1 MEEHD
6 EFELAIEMRKH
17 GALEAAATHALDH
30 HLAACASCRRYAE
43 IADESDAQLAT
54 LATGASA
61 KLDWTE
67 HRAQIE
73 RLRRASDTRDL
84 LPLVLSLVA
93 LGLVASLGFG
103 WHPYLFTAEAC
114 AGMVLVPS
122 LMLFSRVRLAH
133 AEHIDP
139 FAFYRQR
146 LRAKLW
152 REALLV
158 AFFTLLSLFTY
169 WLSGGHDVGRA
180 YRVDFWPSHAWQ
192 HLRLAD
198 VLLLATSGASWWA
211 AMHMLFVRIP
221 ATRRERD
228 DLR

>member
-17 GALEAAATHALDH
+17 GALAIAAADALEA
-30 HLAACASCRRYAE
+30 HLTGCAACRGYAE
-43 IADESDAQLAT
+43 LADQSDARLASLAT
-54 LATGASA
+54 TAAA
-61 KLDWTE
+61 KINWTE

-73 RLRRASDTRDL
+73 RLRRASDARDL
-84 LPLVLSLVA
+84 APLVLSLVA
-93 LGLVASLGFG
+93 LGLLATLGFG
-103 WHPYLFTAEAC
+103 WQPYLLIAETC
-114 AGMVLVPS
+114 AAAVVVPCVV
-122 LMLFSRVRLAH
+122 LFSRARLAC
-133 AEHIDP
+133 AERIDP

-158 AFFTLLSLFTY
+158 AFFSLLSLFTY
-169 WLSGGHDVGRA
+169 WLSGPHHVGRA
-180 YRVDFWPSHAWQ
+180 YRVDFWPSHAWR

-198 VLLLATSGASWWA
+198 VLLLATSAASWWA
-211 AMHMLFVRIP
+211 AMRVLFVRIP